1 MRAQLARNERVQALG
16 GNKADI
22 FLLPGF
28 LTRQQCA
35 KLIDTIEAR
44 LGPSTLFHDSRGSAA
59 RTSSTHFFAAGE
71 PLTEKLRR
79 KICDLLGL
87 DPSYAEPTQ
96 GQRYLPGQ
104 EYRHHFDFFRE
115 KREHWQTERLRGGQ
129 RTWTA
134 MVYLDRV
141 EAGGAT
147 EFPRL
152 ELSVDPEPGL
162 LICWDNMYREGRPN
176 QRLLHAGM
184 PVEAGEKHVVTQWFR
199 LEPWRSSSK

>member
-1 MRAQLARNERVQALG
+1 MQALG
-16 GNKADI
+16 GDKADI
-22 FLLPGF
+22 YTVPAF

-35 KLIDTIEAR
+35 KLVTTIEAR
-44 LGPSTLFHDSRGSAA
+44 LGPSTLFHDSSGSMG

-71 PLTEKLRR
+71 PQTEKLRG
-79 KICDLLGL
+79 KICALLGL
-87 DPSYAEPTQ
+87 DAAHAEPTQ

-134 MVYLDRV
+134 MVYLDAV
-141 EAGGAT
+141 ESGGAT
-147 EFPRL
+147 DFPRL
-152 ELSVDPEPGL
+152 EHAVQPEPGM
-162 LICWDNMYREGRPN
+162 LICWDNMDRQGKPN
-176 QRLLHAGM
+176 VNLSHAGL

-199 LEPWRSSSK
+199 LNPWRQSAKQS